1 MESTFC
7 TSDLKYLMTFFK
19 YTFLILFF
27 YGTVS
32 FSQNVIK
39 HKVKSGESIYS
50 IAKKYDIKVSEIYEL
65 NPNLKEKVLGL
76 NAIVNIPKSKS
87 SEEEKT
93 RKVEKKEIVLKS
105 KNKAEETVITNQS
118 VISHLVKQK
127 ETLYSIAKKYGMTM
141 ESICEMNPELKTANL
156 KLGALLIIT
165 NLNYTKDVKEEVK
178 VEQKID
184 LNSVPV
190 ITENGKKDELTN
202 VIHKVQPKETLFK
215 ISKQYGVAVTELQKL
230 NPSVTSGL
238 PVGYNLIVKKGN
250 GESRIFTPI
259 TNKETLIESEQSKS
273 LALMYSSKANYLI
286 AKASENLGSPYR
298 SGGITG
304 EGFDCSGLM
313 FATFK
318 NIDMILPRSSYEMAN
333 YGKKIDKSQ
342 AKKGDLIFFATFGGK
357 KVSHVG
363 MITEV
368 LDDEIKFIHSSTQS
382 GVIISSTKEEYYTK
396 TFVQINQVLFE

>member
-1 MESTFC
+1 
-7 TSDLKYLMTFFK
+7 
-19 YTFLILFF
+19 
-27 YGTVS
+27 
-32 FSQNVIK
+32 
-39 HKVKSGESIYS
+39 
-50 IAKKYDIKVSEIYEL
+50 
-65 NPNLKEKVLGL
+65 
-76 NAIVNIPKSKS
+76 
-87 SEEEKT
+87 
-93 RKVEKKEIVLKS
+93 
-105 KNKAEETVITNQS
+105 
-118 VISHLVKQK
+118 
-127 ETLYSIAKKYGMTM
+127 M

-156 KLGALLIIT
+156 KVGALLIIT
-165 NLNYTKDVKEEVK
+165 NLNYIKDVKEEVK
-178 VEQKID
+178 VEKKND
-184 LNSVPV
+184 LNTVQV
-190 ITENGKKDELTN
+190 ITENVKKNELTN

-215 ISKQYGVAVTELQKL
+215 ISKQYGVAVSELQKL
-230 NPSVTSGL
+230 NPSLPSGL
-238 PVGYNLIVKKGN
+238 PVGYNLIVKKGTE
-250 GESRIFTPI
+250 ESRINTPI
-259 TNKETLIESEQSKS
+259 TNKETLIESDEAKS
-273 LALMYSSKANYLI
+273 LALMYASKANYLI

-298 SGGITG
+298 SGGITS

-368 LDDEIKFIHSSTQS
+368 LEDDIKFIHSSTQS